1 MLTKNAG
8 RNKSYTGR
16 RTEDDI
22 LYLLT
27 NERSKGMKRRGPLM
41 FEASKEEVEK
51 AMEII
56 NKNFEAITNAI
67 DEDEKIRI
75 LRTLLME
82 NID

>member
-1 MLTKNAG
+1 
-8 RNKSYTGR
+8 
-16 RTEDDI
+16 
-22 LYLLT
+22 
-27 NERSKGMKRRGPLM
+27 MKRRGPLM

-51 AMEII
+51 AIEII